1 MTELGGKKTSSQT
14 GSEVN
19 ILTAQ
24 PTAPGRGWHVP
35 QNALGLR
42 ILGQRLAQLVSQT
55 SRTTWLWLCQ
65 TQGTMPGLVRGLQ
78 KPSGRGAEKAKETRV
93 SPSVRREGRAI
104 NWAPPP
110 SWNSRAAPGQA
121 TLTETPQ
128 STHPGD
134 RSKEFQMKSGSFSH
148 SEFSPKA
155 AGWQEE

>member
-35 QNALGLR
+35 QNTLRLR

-65 TQGTMPGLVRGLQ
+65 TQGTMPGLARGLQ

-93 SPSVRREGRAI
+93 SPSVWREGRAI

-110 SWNSRAAPGQA
+110 SWTAE
-121 TLTETPQ
+121 LPQ
-128 STHPGD
+128 GRP
-134 RSKEFQMKSGSFSH
+134 RSQRH
-148 SEFSPKA
+148 PKA
-155 AGWQEE
+155 RIQEIVPRSFR

>member
-1 MTELGGKKTSSQT
+1 MTELGGKKMSSQT

-19 ILTAQ
+19 ILT
-24 PTAPGRGWHVP
+24 GWHVP
-35 QNALGLR
+35 QNTLGLR
-42 ILGQRLAQLVSQT
+42 ILGQRLAQLVLHT
-55 SRTTWLWLCQ
+55 SRTKWLCQ